1 MWAGLVANPHKLQ
14 ARAES
19 LVILVGGIRKMYAK
33 DYAREDPFCV
43 TVDDTLWTAIDR
55 MLDSHQLDL
64 WVVDEEGRFVGQIRA
79 FQFAKMLVPVT
90 VGSHCEIESALSD
103 DESVAESLQDAKK
116 KLSPYR
122 DRKVKDFVDHDV
134 PVARPDMPIATALML
149 LRGGLERVPVV
160 EAASKRLLGTL
171 SMLTILA
178 RIKD

>member
-1 MWAGLVANPHKLQ
+1 
-14 ARAES
+14 
-19 LVILVGGIRKMYAK
+19 MYAK
-33 DYAREDPFCV
+33 DYMREDPIHL
-43 TVDDTLWTAIDR
+43 TVDDTLSTAIDR

-64 WVVDEEGRFVGQIRA
+64 WVVDEEERFVGQIRA

-90 VGSHCEIESALSD
+90 VGSHFEMESAISA
-103 DESVAESLQDAKK
+103 DESVAESLADAKK

-149 LRGGLERVPVV
+149 LRGGIERVPVV
-160 EAASKRLLGTL
+160 DAASNNLLGTL

-178 RIKD
+178 RIRG